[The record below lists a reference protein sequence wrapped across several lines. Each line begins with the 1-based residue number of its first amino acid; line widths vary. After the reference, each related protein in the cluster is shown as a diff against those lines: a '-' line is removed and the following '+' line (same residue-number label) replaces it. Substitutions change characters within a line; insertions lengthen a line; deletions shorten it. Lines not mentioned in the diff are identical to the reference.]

1 MAEATAG
8 ALQVIQSQQNLVGSS
23 VAGGAAAIK
32 NESSVGIL
40 EQIRDITLKSF
51 RKTSEIA
58 SSLVKALDFD
68 KQIERRQRDDAV
80 ELSKESGGSGN
91 PKALD
96 GLDDKKEPKGKFDS
110 IKKSIGGIGAI
121 LSGSF
126 IGKLFSPLISLFGK
140 GGFLFRF
147 LGPLGPIG
155 LIIGGVMLLF
165 KYSDEIIKA
174 LTPAIDKIKKLW
186 AENQPLI
193 DALKNGFDWL
203 FKNIIGGLGRIIGG
217 IIDDIGPIFSGFSKL
232 LQGDIMGGLKD
243 IGVGLLNIVL
253 FIPRAIARFFEPVL
267 VDIENWFMETVN
279 SIKTF
284 FVEMGTSISNF
295 TSSIFNYILDIPNKL
310 FEGIKSIGS
319 VLVDFFT
326 VTIPDAIKGAI
337 NSLIDVLPLPD
348 VIKNKMKLTTSKTK
362 AAENK
367 VSEFGTKEKYTD
379 RTLNPM
385 EREAQAGSSDKLT
398 MDEGYKEATGEQYG
412 EIKTSVTG
420 TSGSYF
426 GRDILT
432 PDQIKEYDG
441 LKSSDERIKFLENL
455 NKEEQTR
462 RKIIFDLYKEKRELL
477 ANQPERFVPEKR
489 EFMSPDD
496 EMNKFMTP
504 KRTQAAG
511 LVTQGGTGSIT
522 VINNSPTSVISQN
535 DVKKTD
541 VISGSISTSSGD
553 NYFDRTAGTYAA

>member
-1 MAEATAG
+1 MAEAG

-23 VAGGAAAIK
+23 VAGGTAAIK

-68 KQIERRQRDDAV
+68 KQIERRKRDDAV

-96 GLDDKKEPKGKFDS
+96 GLDDKKEPKGKGKFDS

-165 KYSDEIIKA
+165 KYSDEIIKS

-267 VDIENWFMETVN
+267 VDIENWFK
-279 SIKTF
+279 SIPEKI
-284 FVEMGTSISNF
+284 MN
-295 TSSIFNYILDIPNKL
+295 
-310 FEGIKSIGS
+310 GIKSIGTS
-319 VLVDFFT
+319 IANFFT
-326 VTIPDAIKGAI
+326 VTIPNTIKNFI
-337 NSLIDVLPLPD
+337 NGIIDSLPLPD
-348 VIKNKMKLTTSKTK
+348 FVKNKLKINTGAGETSVSTTSTTQKMEGKGVPSMLSQELPKTINVDQPRGASK
-362 AAENK
+362 KETSVENLVERRNK
-367 VSEFGTKEKYTD
+367 LLMQGPSRTGDSAQRAYEDELKMRNAVIIEAKGRPEEHRQKNIIDPSLYAVLDMQNKLSDLFPDFYEQPTFKFGTVPSE
-379 RTLNPM
+379 
-385 EREAQAGSSDKLT
+385 
-398 MDEGYKEATGEQYG
+398 
-412 EIKTSVTG
+412 TG
-420 TSGSYF
+420 TVAGN
-426 GRDILT
+426 
-432 PDQIKEYDG
+432 Q
-441 LKSSDERIKFLENL
+441 
-455 NKEEQTR
+455 
-462 RKIIFDLYKEKRELL
+462 EL
-477 ANQPERFVPEKR
+477 
-489 EFMSPDD
+489 MSPDD

-504 KRTQAAG
+504 KRTQASG

>member
-1 MAEATAG
+1 MAEAG

-23 VAGGAAAIK
+23 VAGGTAAIK

-68 KQIERRQRDDAV
+68 KQIERRKRDDAV

-96 GLDDKKEPKGKFDS
+96 GLDDKKEPKGKGKFDS

-267 VDIENWFMETVN
+267 VDIENWFK
-279 SIKTF
+279 SIPEKI
-284 FVEMGTSISNF
+284 MN
-295 TSSIFNYILDIPNKL
+295 
-310 FEGIKSIGS
+310 GIKSIGTS
-319 VLVDFFT
+319 IANFFT
-326 VTIPDAIKGAI
+326 VTIPNTIKNFI
-337 NSLIDVLPLPD
+337 NGIIDSLPLPD
-348 VIKNKMKLTTSKTK
+348 FVKNKLKINTGAGDMAGEASLTTGETIDTSNKTIQTSQTLDDEYYEPEPVIKKIKPKTINQDKPQSMIEVFSKTTETGGETVQTTGFTKDMKQGSIDTYTNKLNSIDDKIKSIEDQFGFPSFEVGNPDYDNLVADESKDNPALGKAWRKYKALHREKFKTIEKIKETQVRPLEDPETTTSR
-362 AAENK
+362 
-367 VSEFGTKEKYTD
+367 FD
-379 RTLNPM
+379 RTVTKRDL
-385 EREAQAGSSDKLT
+385 
-398 MDEGYKEATGEQYG
+398 TGE
-412 EIKTSVTG
+412 
-420 TSGSYF
+420 
-426 GRDILT
+426 
-432 PDQIKEYDG
+432 
-441 LKSSDERIKFLENL
+441 
-455 NKEEQTR
+455 
-462 RKIIFDLYKEKRELL
+462 
-477 ANQPERFVPEKR
+477 
-489 EFMSPDD
+489 
-496 EMNKFMTP
+496 
-504 KRTQAAG
+504 
-511 LVTQGGTGSIT
+511 GGTGSIT
-522 VINNSPTSVISQN
+522 VINNSP
-535 DVKKTD
+535 
-541 VISGSISTSSGD
+541 
-553 NYFDRTAGTYAA
+553 Y